1 MEPIKTF
8 YYKYRSII
16 LFNKNLILAGI
27 IAAVAD
33 IFIVNY
39 ASSIFVSNYL
49 IISGISLVGDFLIY
63 NILFIIF
70 YFFDN
75 RSQYINSYGIKNKQ
89 KLKQDLKKLITVIG
103 FSEISYLTMKFFS
116 TFIIFELFL
125 ENPSLISVITTLL
138 AWILYITIA
147 NIMARNQK
155 LFRY

>member
-1 MEPIKTF
+1 MESIKTS
-8 YYKYRSII
+8 YYKYRNII

-63 NILFIIF
+63 NILFIAF

-75 RSQYINSYGIKNKQ
+75 RSQYINSYGIKKKQ
-89 KLKQDLKKLITVIG
+89 KIKQDLKKLIAVIG
-103 FSEISYLTMKFFS
+103 FAEISYLTTKFFS

-125 ENPSLISVITTLL
+125 ENPSLISIITTLL

-147 NIMARNQK
+147 NIMAENQK
-155 LFRY
+155 LFN

>member
-1 MEPIKTF
+1 MESIKTS
-8 YYKYRSII
+8 YYKYRNII

-103 FSEISYLTMKFFS
+103 FAEISYLTTKFFS
-116 TFIIFELFL
+116 TYVIFELFL

-147 NIMARNQK
+147 NIMAKNQK
-155 LFRY
+155 LLS

>member
-1 MEPIKTF
+1 MESIKTF
-8 YYKYRSII
+8 YYKYRNII

-27 IAAVAD
+27 ITAVAD

-103 FSEISYLTMKFFS
+103 FAEISYLSTKFFS

-125 ENPSLISVITTLL
+125 ENP
-138 AWILYITIA
+138 
-147 NIMARNQK
+147 
-155 LFRY
+155 